1 MLGDDQNLQTVK
13 DKLIHAGGMRKLGVD
28 GTKVKMFLSTL
39 EKKNSHLDSYLI
51 RDLMV
56 SDLDQSHFVH
66 LPTVYTRPETPVSK
80 NEISTQED
88 VDKWPQ
94 VDAEIRL
101 LIASDILKALDP
113 VEVKHSSMLQEHV
126 WAGL

>member
-1 MLGDDQNLQTVK
+1 
-13 DKLIHAGGMRKLGVD
+13 MRKLGVD
-28 GTKVKMFLSTL
+28 GTKVKIFLSTL

-66 LPTVYTRPETPVSK
+66 LPTVYTRPKTPVSK

-94 VDAEIRL
+94 VDAEIGL
-101 LIASDILKALDP
+101 LIASEVPKALDP

>member
-1 MLGDDQNLQTVK
+1 
-13 DKLIHAGGMRKLGVD
+13 
-28 GTKVKMFLSTL
+28 
-39 EKKNSHLDSYLI
+39 
-51 RDLMV
+51 MV

-66 LPTVYTRPETPVSK
+66 LPTLYTRPEMPVSK

-88 VDKWPQ
+88 VDKWPHLDGVFIPQ
-94 VDAEIRL
+94 GDAEIGL
-101 LIASDILKALDP
+101 LIVSDVPKALDP